1 MAWNRLLKGK
11 TSKCSFHVGHLLQKH
26 KFFESMQGTPKK
38 SSKSFFTCVARVS
51 KNLCSSSFCLSF
63 VSLLLFFKFL
73 HYGHIEANFVFAM
86 TYYSVEKRMPQFVDY
101 A

>member
-1 MAWNRLLKGK
+1 L
-11 TSKCSFHVGHLLQKH
+11 
-26 KFFESMQGTPKK
+26 
-38 SSKSFFTCVARVS
+38 SFF
-51 KNLCSSSFCLSF
+51 
-63 VSLLLFFKFL
+63 SLLLFFKFL